1 MKGVLQK
8 KLNGVEEGPERGR
21 KNEQRGGG
29 AAKGRAQ
36 AAAAWRD
43 RGVENSPGAAKPGL
57 GRAGLTRIL
66 LEVTCLAR
74 EPPVL
79 VKASHAQS
87 LLESRG
93 LN

>member
-1 MKGVLQK
+1 MFYGKNSTGLK
-8 KLNGVEEGPERGR
+8 KDQREEGRMS
-21 KNEQRGGG
+21 NEEEGLRRGGPKQQQPG
-29 AAKGRAQ
+29 EI
-36 AAAAWRD
+36 
-43 RGVENSPGAAKPGL
+43 RGVENSPGAAKPHL